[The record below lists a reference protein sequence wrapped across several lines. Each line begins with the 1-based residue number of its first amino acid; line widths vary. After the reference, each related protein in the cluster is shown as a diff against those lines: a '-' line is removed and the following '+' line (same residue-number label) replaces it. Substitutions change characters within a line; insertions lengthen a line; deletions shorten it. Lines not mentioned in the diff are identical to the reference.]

1 MPNSCRS
8 LFQTGKRP
16 PRRREQSVGGRLH
29 EEKRRPPKISHDR
42 FGPKGRAV
50 SRRKESDAI
59 ALSATAQ
66 ENERG
71 GAGSAR
77 RSDSLRAHPQHTDR
91 FRQSGPNGARFEGK
105 ISRLQKKG
113 SSDFANLR
121 RNINRPRS
129 SSESAAVFVVRSR
142 FRWVGGDSC
151 CLKGT
156 HPRGFLFQ
164 TELNFRTEY
173 DEKTRKNC
181 R

>member
-1 MPNSCRS
+1 MSNSCRS

-59 ALSATAQ
+59 ALSAIAQ

-91 FRQSGPNGARFEGK
+91 FRQRGPNGARFEGK

-156 HPRGFLFQ
+156 HPRRFLFQ